1 MSKLNKF
8 TLTLTEWENHIN
20 HKKNK
25 ILKNININNVL
36 DTTNENVKFINII
49 KSLIKSRLFTISN
62 VAFLFIKMLETT
74 YIKPSIILHSVG
86 IYYKDVY
93 MNNVSNMIDESNI
106 NNTNTNDLVLESLL
120 KLVVDLVVY
129 FEIIININCLIII
142 KFLQNIYIS
151 SRQPKIF
158 NRFQKLNNEAERSI
172 KPSTLILLCL
182 KFIRKIGVFKI
193 EDKLIKLINDDPDD
207 CNDSKRKLN
216 IKLQKMQIDV
226 RTKMRQMLDTFMLKI
241 DSFFK
246 IDKDDRIEID
256 ESDDKNNIY
265 KICISYI
272 TALIELFLNNFNILF
287 DVLELYIIKDISN
300 NDVSNNELPN
310 NNELPSN
317 NELPNKIQ
325 KLKYMKNTIN
335 NLLDVEFDDMKNLFV
350 LQ

>member
-1 MSKLNKF
+1 MSNLNKF

-20 HKKNK
+20 HKKQK

-49 KSLIKSRLFTISN
+49 KSLMKSRLFTISN
-62 VAFLFIKMLETT
+62 IAFLFIKMLETT

-93 MNNVSNMIDESNI
+93 MNNVSNMIDESV
-106 NNTNTNDLVLESLL
+106 NNTSDLVLESLL

-207 CNDSKRKLN
+207 KNDTKRKLN
-216 IKLQKMQIDV
+216 IKLQKMQNDV
-226 RTKMRQMLDTFMLKI
+226 RIKMRQMLDTFMLKI
-241 DSFFK
+241 DSFFE

-256 ESDDKNNIY
+256 EFDDKNNIY
-265 KICISYI
+265 KICIFYI

-287 DVLELYIIKDISN
+287 EVLELYIIKDISN
-300 NDVSNNELPN
+300 NDVS
-310 NNELPSN
+310 SN

>member
-25 ILKNININNVL
+25 ILKNININNIL

-93 MNNVSNMIDESNI
+93 MNNVNNVIDDSNI
-106 NNTNTNDLVLESLL
+106 NNNTNTNSNDLILESLL
-120 KLVVDLVVY
+120 KFVVDLVVY

-158 NRFQKLNNEAERSI
+158 NRFQKLNHEAERSI

-216 IKLQKMQIDV
+216 IKLQKMQNDV
-226 RTKMRQMLDTFMLKI
+226 RTKMRHMLDTFMLKI
-241 DSFFK
+241 DSFFE

-287 DVLELYIIKDISN
+287 EVLELYIIKDISN
-300 NDVSNNELPN
+300 NDVSNNDV
-310 NNELPSN
+310 SSVSS